1 MNLPSS
7 PALSVAVVPSGS
19 VTVTVAPGSASPLM
33 ESSPSLTGFTFG
45 AVVVSLAVI
54 SVLVGSETFLPGA
67 VAVVLTL
74 SLPSAGAGT
83 VLPSSSFTVK
93 LPSLSAVP
101 VALVPS
107 GSSTTTSAF
116 GSVLPVISVSPSV
129 TALTVGFLVVFTT
142 GVTGFGFAVNFRSI
156 VSEEPSGYLTV
167 TGIVASVFV
176 LMSAFGVT
184 DTSPVVGS
192 TLTVQP
198 SGIFAVSGISKVVS
212 FGRSLSVLTGTFFSV
227 PAWPVAS
234 S

>member
-67 VAVVLTL
+67 VAVVLTV
-74 SLPSAGAGT
+74 PEAGT
-83 VLPSSSFTVK
+83 VLPSGSFTMN
-93 LPSLSAVP
+93 LPSSPALSVAV
-101 VALVPS
+101 VPS

-129 TALTVGFLVVFTT
+129 TALTVGFSVVFST
-142 GVTGFGFAVNFRSI
+142 GVTGFGFAVNFRLI

-198 SGIFAVSGISKVVS
+198 SGISAVSGISKVVS